1 MKTHVNVVEIV
12 NAINK
17 MINENKAIIYDNCL
31 RESDQLQRENSKIK
45 SAFAGNIPP
54 EQQLIIDKNNQ
65 RIDYLVKKLEIKK
78 PNFIEIGIQDYSESN
93 TRFLYE
99 QYYSSGL
106 VIDSQINL
114 RENVLI
120 SGLNLWK
127 GDLRIVEKFVSSK
140 NIKEVILE
148 NCDFNVDIFSI
159 DIDGI
164 DYWVLNN
171 LPDTIKP
178 KIIIVEYNS
187 IFGHDLEVTVPDI
200 DNFSRDSYHFSNL
213 CYGASLKAYVNLMK
227 FKGYYFLGVNRLR
240 NNAFFISNNYSKE
253 TYFPNIKKLS
263 MEECTNSL
271 FRESRSL
278 DGNLNYLSAKD
289 RKKQIYECELID
301 LSKNIFSKIRFKD
314 LLN

>member
-1 MKTHVNVVEIV
+1 MIYKILINIFFRTKNFLKNKILILLGMNLILKSRSFYDSASLLEDVEI
-12 NAINK
+12 
-17 MINENKAIIYDNCL
+17 
-31 RESDQLQRENSKIK
+31 KIF
-45 SAFAGNIPP
+45 SQNGEDGI
-54 EQQLIIDKNNQ
+54 
-65 RIDYLVKKLEIKK
+65 IDYLVKKLEIKK

>member
-1 MKTHVNVVEIV
+1 MIYKILINIFFRTKNFLKNKILILLGMNLILKSRSFYDNASLLEDVEIKV
-12 NAINK
+12 FSQNGEDGI
-17 MINENKAIIYDNCL
+17 
-31 RESDQLQRENSKIK
+31 
-45 SAFAGNIPP
+45 
-54 EQQLIIDKNNQ
+54 
-65 RIDYLVKKLEIKK
+65 IDYLVKKLRIKK

-114 RENVLI
+114 REKVLS

-227 FKGYYFLGVNRLR
+227 IKGYYLLGVNRLR

-253 TYFPNIKKLS
+253 TYFSSIKKLS

-278 DGNLNYLSAKD
+278 DGNLNYLSVKD
-289 RKKQIYECELID
+289 RKKQIDDCELID

>member
-1 MKTHVNVVEIV
+1 MIYKILINNFFRTKNFLKNKILILLGMNLILKSRSFYDRASLLEDVEI
-12 NAINK
+12 
-17 MINENKAIIYDNCL
+17 
-31 RESDQLQRENSKIK
+31 KIF
-45 SAFAGNIPP
+45 SQNGEDGI
-54 EQQLIIDKNNQ
+54 
-65 RIDYLVKKLEIKK
+65 IDYLVKKLEIKK

-127 GDLRIVEKFVSSK
+127 GDLRIVEKFISSR
-140 NIKEVILE
+140 NIKKVLLE

-200 DNFSRDSYHFSNL
+200 ENFSRDSYHFSNL

>member
-1 MKTHVNVVEIV
+1 VEI
-12 NAINK
+12 
-17 MINENKAIIYDNCL
+17 
-31 RESDQLQRENSKIK
+31 KIF
-45 SAFAGNIPP
+45 SQNGEDGI
-54 EQQLIIDKNNQ
+54 
-65 RIDYLVKKLEIKK
+65 IDYLVKKLEIKK

-127 GDLRIVEKFVSSK
+127 GDLRIVEKFISSR
-140 NIKEVILE
+140 NIKKVLLE

-200 DNFSRDSYHFSNL
+200 ENFSRDSYHFSNL

>member
-1 MKTHVNVVEIV
+1 MIYKILINIFFRTKNFLKNKILILLGMNLILKSRSFYDSASLLEDVEIKV
-12 NAINK
+12 FSQNGEDGI
-17 MINENKAIIYDNCL
+17 
-31 RESDQLQRENSKIK
+31 
-45 SAFAGNIPP
+45 
-54 EQQLIIDKNNQ
+54 
-65 RIDYLVKKLEIKK
+65 IDYLVKKLRIKK

-114 RENVLI
+114 REKVLS

-227 FKGYYFLGVNRLR
+227 IRGYYLLGVNRLR

-253 TYFPNIKKLS
+253 TYFSSIKKLS

-278 DGNLNYLSAKD
+278 DGNLNYLSVKD
-289 RKKQIYECELID
+289 RKKQIDDCELID

>member
-1 MKTHVNVVEIV
+1 MIYKILINIFFRTRNFLKNKILILLGMNLILKSRSFYDSASLLEDVEIKV
-12 NAINK
+12 FSQNGEDGI
-17 MINENKAIIYDNCL
+17 
-31 RESDQLQRENSKIK
+31 
-45 SAFAGNIPP
+45 
-54 EQQLIIDKNNQ
+54 
-65 RIDYLVKKLEIKK
+65 IDYLVKKLRIKK

-114 RENVLI
+114 REKVLS

-227 FKGYYFLGVNRLR
+227 IRGYYLLGVNRLR

-253 TYFPNIKKLS
+253 TYFSNIKKLS

-278 DGNLNYLSAKD
+278 DGNLNYLSVKD
-289 RKKQIYECELID
+289 RKKQIDDCELID

>member
-1 MKTHVNVVEIV
+1 MIYKILINIFFRTKNFLKNKILILLGMNLILKSRSFYDSASLLEDVEIKV
-12 NAINK
+12 FSQNGEDGI
-17 MINENKAIIYDNCL
+17 
-31 RESDQLQRENSKIK
+31 
-45 SAFAGNIPP
+45 
-54 EQQLIIDKNNQ
+54 
-65 RIDYLVKKLEIKK
+65 IDYLVKKLRIKK

-114 RENVLI
+114 REKVLS

-227 FKGYYFLGVNRLR
+227 IRGYYLLGVNRLR

-253 TYFPNIKKLS
+253 TYFSNIKKLS

-278 DGNLNYLSAKD
+278 DGNLNYLSVKD
-289 RKKQIYECELID
+289 RKNQIDDCELID